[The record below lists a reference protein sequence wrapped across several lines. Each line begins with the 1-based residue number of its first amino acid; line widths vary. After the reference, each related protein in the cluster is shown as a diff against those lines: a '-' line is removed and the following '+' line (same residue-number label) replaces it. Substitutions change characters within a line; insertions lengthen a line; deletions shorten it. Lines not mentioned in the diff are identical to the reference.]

1 MGREFRI
8 YLGGGAEVFAGMG
21 TRLGTL
27 KFRAFAHSLS
37 LSVPLSLS
45 LSLFLSVSFSL
56 SLSRCLGTITASSTC
71 FGTMG
76 LIRAFELWGKLKPKI
91 EATLIRK
98 RKT

>member
-37 LSVPLSLS
+37 LSLPLSLS
-45 LSLFLSVSFSL
+45 LSLSL
-56 SLSRCLGTITASSTC
+56 SLCLLLSITLSLSWNHHCLKHLFRHYGTNSGI
-71 FGTMG
+71 
-76 LIRAFELWGKLKPKI
+76 
-91 EATLIRK
+91 
-98 RKT
+98 

>member
-45 LSLFLSVSFSL
+45 LSLSFSL
-56 SLSRCLGTITASSTC
+56 SPSLYLSLVVLEPSLPQAPVS
-71 FGTMG
+71 
-76 LIRAFELWGKLKPKI
+76 ALWD
-91 EATLIRK
+91 
-98 RKT
+98 